1 MASAVKE
8 KVFEKK
14 NTKIKAVLY
23 YTVRYGISLA
33 VIYGALIL
41 YAYNAHVPNPIPF
54 ASKYWLI
61 FFGVAALG
69 IIMKA
74 VQTNDVNV
82 TVMSKSVD
90 ITAGGTNYVYQL
102 EQFVGPFI
110 DTKKRGKESYELVF
124 ADVADNPDTTH
135 FIPLPG
141 IKVREFIEISDA
153 ITVAKEELS
162 GEHNYEAFEGDLYEK
177 TRKDGVDAKAA
188 ILGFLVIAIPVWLTI
203 FLLLEKF
210 IFNHEIIEFSLHITV
225 AIVAFAIVLGKFAG
239 HMIERGPQPKKLKT
253 LKFSNSGYE
262 INGTFYSYK
271 DIEYVSMTEPYLTG
285 FSAYFRVLALTL
297 FDSKKPL
304 KFSIGNRIEK
314 DESEEELGKGCT
326 CPYPAL
332 YERIKTDKS
341 LGRKFQL

>member
-124 ADVADNPDTTH
+124 ADVADNPDTTR

-188 ILGFLVIAIPVWLTI
+188 VLGFFLVAIPVWSAI
-203 FLLLEKF
+203 FLLVVMFILKHDIGIYSLPLTAAVILFVIVVVKF
-210 IFNHEIIEFSLHITV
+210 IGYL
-225 AIVAFAIVLGKFAG
+225 
-239 HMIERGPQPKKLKT
+239 IERGPKPKKLKT

-262 INGTFYSYK
+262 INGAFHSYK
-271 DIEYVSMTEPYLTG
+271 EIEYVTMTQPYLTG
-285 FSAYFRVLALTL
+285 FSAFRRVLTIKL

-314 DESEEELGKGCT
+314 NETEEELAKGCT